1 MTREEKAMGLVEELK
16 AMRAEA
22 AEVAV
27 LVADLDLAAK
37 RAALAG
43 GARGRRRRRVRGAA
57 RRGRPRAPRGA
68 ALARAGH
75 AKWQRHGPEW
85 WDVVARSI
93 RAPNGGRP

>member
-43 GARGRRRRRVRGAA
+43 ARERLAGLRSLAREHAA
-57 RRGRPRAPRGA
+57 ALN
-68 ALARAGH
+68 ALARVP
-75 AKWQRHGPEW
+75 R
-85 WDVVARSI
+85 
-93 RAPNGGRP
+93 